1 MSLVGTRPPTVDEW
15 DKYELHHRARLAT
28 KPGLTGMWQVSGRS
42 NITDLY
48 FLTIV
53 PMLVFLFKNWRA
65 HEIGTVKFASIIG
78 TNLLYLQSW
87 IPSEDYY
94 WALNGVTWFLS
105 DLLFCYLTI
114 FIFFWIIRR
123 MGSKLTLV
131 MLFLI
136 EFAWEFLVLNC
147 FQNQTAFLTYIF
159 PVCRALDFGIGISLG
174 VLSKC
179 KEKKNLNGMLV
190 LSLDVYVVMMVVF
203 NKKLTYSVYHVIETL
218 LVWTVVMNSG
228 NVSKFIFENPLLVK
242 IGNISEVIFLTHL
255 PVIAYMRIIWEKMV
269 GNQYRFVEW
278 IVILLCIFVTAYGVS
293 YIQKMIQGKDLL
305 PMWNYYSKNQRWI
318 TLISVSV
325 RLIFVTEKQ
334 SINYLRKNIQTWL

>member
-1 MSLVGTRPPTVDEW
+1 
-15 DKYELHHRARLAT
+15 
-28 KPGLTGMWQVSGRS
+28 
-42 NITDLY
+42 
-48 FLTIV
+48 
-53 PMLVFLFKNWRA
+53 MLVFLFKNWRA

-190 LSLDVYVVMMVVF
+190 LSLAVYVVMMVVF
-203 NKKLTYSVYHVIETL
+203 NKKLTYSAYHVIETL

-228 NVSKFIFENPLLVK
+228 NVSKFIFENLLLVK

-293 YIQKMIQGKDLL
+293 YIQKMIQ
-305 PMWNYYSKNQRWI
+305 
-318 TLISVSV
+318 
-325 RLIFVTEKQ
+325 EKKLCKS
-334 SINYLRKNIQTWL
+334 SI

>member
-1 MSLVGTRPPTVDEW
+1 MKKMKCIQGIRGGGAIILIVLWHLNSVFPNCLPAFGDRGVEFFFLISGLLIGIKYYDS
-15 DKYELHHRARLAT
+15 DKMKTLGQTAKYAVE
-28 KPGLTGMWQVSGRS
+28 KGKKIYP
-42 NITDLY
+42 LY

-159 PVCRALDFGIGISLG
+159 PVCRALDVGMGISHG

-190 LSLDVYVVMMVVF
+190 LSLAVYVVMMVVF
-203 NKKLTYSVYHVIETL
+203 NKKLTYSAYHVIETL

-293 YIQKMIQGKDLL
+293 YIQKMIQ
-305 PMWNYYSKNQRWI
+305 
-318 TLISVSV
+318 
-325 RLIFVTEKQ
+325 EKKLCKS
-334 SINYLRKNIQTWL
+334 SI

>member
-1 MSLVGTRPPTVDEW
+1 MYPRYSGGAIILIVLWHLNSVFPNCLPAFGDRGVEFFFLISGLLIGIKYYNSDKMKSLDQTA
-15 DKYELHHRARLAT
+15 KYAVE
-28 KPGLTGMWQVSGRS
+28 KGKKIYP
-42 NITDLY
+42 LY
-48 FLTIV
+48 FFTIV

-131 MLFLI
+131 ILFLT

-147 FQNQTAFLTYIF
+147 FQNQNAFLTYIF

-190 LSLDVYVVMMVVF
+190 LSLAVYVVMMVVF
-203 NKKLTYSVYHVIETL
+203 NKKLTYPFYHVIEAL
-218 LVWTVVMNSG
+218 LVWAVVMNSG
-228 NVSKFIFENPLLVK
+228 NVSKLIFENPLLVK
-242 IGNISEVIFLTHL
+242 IGYISEVIFLTHL
-255 PVIAYMRIIWEKMV
+255 PVIVYMRIIWEKMI

-293 YIQKMIQGKDLL
+293 YIQKMIQE
-305 PMWNYYSKNQRWI
+305 KNC
-318 TLISVSV
+318 TN
-325 RLIFVTEKQ
+325 RLYRSMKQ
-334 SINYLRKNIQTWL
+334 